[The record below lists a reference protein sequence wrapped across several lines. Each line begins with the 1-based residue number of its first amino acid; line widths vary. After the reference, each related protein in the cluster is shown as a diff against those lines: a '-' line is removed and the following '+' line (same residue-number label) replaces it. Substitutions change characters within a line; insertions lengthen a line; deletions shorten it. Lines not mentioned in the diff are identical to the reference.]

1 MQSLISANQKSVTE
15 TKMVDS
21 SNGYVP
27 FYGNEPS
34 LPELGIQFQKI
45 SPYIATTVPHNSSIT
60 FKLPPGSGFMYDASL
75 GFTCEYTI
83 AADDAVNAPIG
94 INMIRSI
101 EWLSN
106 GQPIVYKTG
115 HAIWAQIT
123 KWTNIPYQQH
133 TFRYAKM
140 LVPATE
146 IVAAAGQATF
156 LTYCPLFESFLTQ
169 VEKSLLL
176 SKIADLQLRVTFN
189 SVAECGLRTPAGI
202 TTIAPVLYVQTYQP
216 KLSVMQ
222 EMLTNDW
229 SKRLVMQAV
238 NTYTEVSALVS
249 GNAAAVTS
257 TRYTLTVPFLVFK
270 SHFFI
275 RGITATAT
283 TGLAN
288 VRINNITMNL
298 NGTTFLDSM
307 PNSRM
312 ASCAA
317 KNNTANVN
325 VGTPASLAQ
334 LEYGT
339 DIVTLDWGVLCGRGQ
354 NSGTAFFQELQG
366 TSVTVNYT
374 DVGDQT
380 AAAGFRLYVVHEYF
394 NTLAYE
400 PSSGGG
406 TLSVDSN
413 N

>member
-1 MQSLISANQKSVTE
+1 MQSLISANQKSITE
-15 TKMVDS
+15 TKMVES

-27 FYGNEPS
+27 FYANEPS
-34 LPELGIQFQKI
+34 FPELGIQFQKI
-45 SPYIATTVPHNSSIT
+45 SPYITATVPHNNSIT
-60 FKLPPGSGFMYDASL
+60 FKLPAGAGFLYDASM
-75 GFTCEYTI
+75 GFQCTYTI

-115 HAIWAQIT
+115 SAIWAQT
-123 KWTNIPYQQH
+123 VKWTDIPYQQH
-133 TFRYAKM
+133 VLRYAKM

-146 IVAAAGQATF
+146 AVAAATNTSF
-156 LTYCPLFESFLTQ
+156 LTYCPLSESFLTQ

-189 SVAECGLRTPAGI
+189 SIAECGLRTGGGI
-202 TTIAPVLYVQTYQP
+202 TAITPTLYVQTYQP

-229 SKRLVMQAV
+229 SKRLVMQSV
-238 NTYTEVSALVS
+238 NTYTEVSPLVT
-249 GNAAAVTS
+249 GTAATVTS

-275 RGITATAT
+275 RGITAVADV
-283 TGLAN
+283 GLAH
-288 VRINNITMNL
+288 VKLNNISMNL
-298 NGTTFLDSM
+298 NGTTFLDAM
-307 PNSRM
+307 PLSRM
-312 ASCAA
+312 NTCAA
-317 KNNTANVN
+317 KNSTCVVN
-325 VGTPASLAQ
+325 VGTPATAAQ
-334 LEYGT
+334 LQYGDEILT
-339 DIVTLDWGVLCGRGQ
+339 IDWGVLCGRGQ

-366 TSVTVNYT
+366 TNVTVTYP
-374 DVGDQT
+374 DVGDQV
-380 AAAGFRLYVVHEYF
+380 AAANYRLYVVHETYQ
-394 NTLAYE
+394 TLAYE

-406 TLSVDSN
+406 VLSIDSN